1 MAWFGVLTKVMNNS
15 VAVCRAPQEC
25 FSSEPP
31 EKIENVSAS
40 AGWAGLAAWGAISC
54 GSSRDRGPADDRA
67 TKEQ

>member
-1 MAWFGVLTKVMNNS
+1 MAWLGVLTKVMNNS

-31 EKIENVSAS
+31 EKIENVSA
-40 AGWAGLAAWGAISC
+40 AWGAISC

-67 TKEQ
+67 SKEQ